1 MRLET
6 WRYFD
11 FWLLGAVAL
20 AIIFSIAMI
29 ASAIAGNPELIEN
42 DTVNRQIIFALIG
55 FVIILITTM
64 FDYHFWASIG
74 RVMYVM
80 LAILLAVV
88 FFGGE
93 TEFGAVRWINLG
105 FAVVQPSEL
114 AKITLIVIMSDF
126 FARHQHKLGRID
138 WIARSVLLTMGLVGL
153 IIIQP
158 DLSTSI
164 TLLVI
169 LFALLFAS
177 GLEGKYILLFV
188 FLAILLVFLVIL
200 LPIIGYPILEDYQQ
214 QRIINFL
221 FTDPDARFG
230 EEYNVRQA
238 IITVGSGGWLG
249 QGYGQGSQVQ
259 LRFLK
264 VRHSDF
270 IFAAISEEF
279 GFVGA
284 TIVMALL
291 FFIIYRCLRAARLAP
306 DPYGAFIC
314 YGVATF
320 IAFQT
325 LINIGMNLK
334 LLPVTGL
341 PLPLISQGGSSLVS
355 IMLGIGLVESVVSR
369 HKTAMD
375 NL

>member
-20 AIIFSIAMI
+20 VIIFSIAMI
-29 ASAIAGNPELIEN
+29 NSAIAGNPELIEN
-42 DTVNRQIIFALIG
+42 DTVNRQIIFAGIG
-55 FVIILITTM
+55 FVIIILTTL
-64 FDYHFWASIG
+64 FDYHFWATIG
-74 RVMYVM
+74 RVMYVVLAVF
-80 LAILLAVV
+80 LAIVI
-88 FFGGE
+88 FGGGE
-93 TEFGAVRWINLG
+93 AEFGAARWINVG
-105 FAVVQPSEL
+105 FAIVQPSEL
-114 AKITLIVIMSDF
+114 AKITIIVIMADF
-126 FARHQHKLGRID
+126 FARHQQQMGRLI
-138 WIARSVLLTMGLVGL
+138 WIGRSILLTMGLVGL

-164 TLLVI
+164 TLLI
-169 LFALLFAS
+169 LWFALLFAS
-177 GLEGKYILLFV
+177 GLPGKYILIF
-188 FLAILLVFLVIL
+188 ALLGVM
-200 LPIIGYPILEDYQQ
+200 LPIIGYPFLEDYQQ

-221 FTDPDARFG
+221 FTDPNARFG

-238 IITVGSGGWLG
+238 IITIGSGGWLG

-270 IFAAISEEF
+270 IFSAISEEF

-284 TIVMALL
+284 TIVMAAL
-291 FFIIYRCLRAARLAP
+291 FFIIYRCLRAARLAQ
-306 DPYGAFIC
+306 DSYGALIC
-314 YGVATF
+314 YGVATL

-325 LINIGMNLK
+325 LVNIGMNLK

-341 PLPLISQGGSSLVS
+341 PLPLISQGGSSLMS
-355 IMLGIGLVESVVSR
+355 IMLGIGLVESVISR
-369 HKTAMD
+369 HKTALD
-375 NL
+375 

>member
-29 ASAIAGNPELIEN
+29 DSAIAGNPELIEN
-42 DTVNRQIIFALIG
+42 NTVNRQIIFAGIG
-55 FVIILITTM
+55 FVIIILTTI
-64 FDYHFWASIG
+64 FDYHFWATIG
-74 RVMYVM
+74 RIMYVV
-80 LAILLAVV
+80 LAVFLGIV
-88 FFGGE
+88 IFGGGE
-93 TEFGAVRWINLG
+93 AVFGAARWINVG
-105 FAVVQPSEL
+105 FAIVQPSEL
-114 AKITLIVIMSDF
+114 AKITIIVIMADF
-126 FARHQHKLGRID
+126 FARHQHQIKRLD
-138 WIARSVLLTMGLVGL
+138 WIVRSILLTMGLVGL

-169 LFALLFAS
+169 WFALLFAS
-177 GLEGKYILLFV
+177 GLPGKYILLFV
-188 FLAILLVFLVIL
+188 FLAIII
-200 LPIIGYPILEDYQQ
+200 PIIGYPFLADYQQ
-214 QRIINFL
+214 QRVINFL
-221 FTDPDARFG
+221 FTDPNARFG

-238 IITVGSGGWLG
+238 IITIGSGGWLG

-284 TIVMALL
+284 IIVIAIL
-291 FFIIYRCLRAARLAP
+291 FFIIYRCLRAARLAQ
-306 DPYGAFIC
+306 DSYGSLIC
-314 YGVATF
+314 YGVATL

-325 LINIGMNLK
+325 LVNVGMNLK
-334 LLPVTGL
+334 LMPVTGL

-355 IMLGIGLVESVVSR
+355 IMLGIGLVESVISR
-369 HKTAMD
+369 HKTALD
-375 NL
+375 